1 MEIPLKSLLGKL
13 NSLTKGNLEA
23 AIHLCMSKRQS
34 VVELEHWLIKLLEQD
49 SSAICLM
56 LEYFKID
63 HADLLKKLYYLQY
76 QVKGEHSAVPSL
88 AKSLVET
95 IEDSWFLA
103 SVEFNATEINSGHVF
118 LAILANLSS
127 LDSSIGKLLNKVDVQ
142 LAKTKLNDILK
153 NCPEIK
159 RSNSV
164 FSVNNNP
171 NSALA
176 VFTNDLIEAAHKKTL
191 DRAIGRENELNQIID
206 ILCRRK
212 QNNPVLVGEAGVGKT
227 AIIEELAYRIA
238 EGLVPDTLKKA
249 SLKTLDLAALQAGAN
264 IKGEFEQRLKNIIS
278 EIKNSPEKVILF
290 IDEVHN
296 IVGAGVAGQ
305 NDAANLLKPEL
316 ARGEISVIGATTW
329 SEYKKYFEKDSAL
342 NRRFQLIKVKE
353 PSEMEAI
360 AIARNA
366 AELLEVHHGVKIL
379 DQAIEASVKLSSRY
393 MTNMQL
399 PDKAISLLDSACTRV
414 RLGQAIPP
422 LELQQLK
429 EQISLLDQHIK
440 RINSENQG
448 QNSELE
454 VTLTSERSELSEQ
467 YQQDY
472 SSWQQKL
479 GIINDLKL
487 LKKEADPAK
496 YQLKSAELK
505 SLNDQKNDTVYEHV
519 DRNIIADILSNWT
532 GIPIPI
538 DQTAKSELE
547 SLLTLDQK
555 IQGRVIGQ
563 DHGVKKIVQSI
574 RVAKANMSDPRKPIG
589 VFLLVGESGVGKTE
603 TALSLAEAIYGTERK
618 IITINMSEYKEAHK
632 VSSLIGSPPGY
643 VGYGEGGR
651 LTEQVRRNPYS
662 VLLLDEMEKA
672 HPDVQELFLQVF
684 DKGSL
689 TDSEGLEINFKNLI
703 IIMTSNLGARKI
715 AEYCKKNKEIKIE
728 ELSQLIKESLLDSFK
743 PEFLGRINVIPYLS
757 LSDDMLHQII
767 EIQLNKIKHRL
778 QENYK
783 IEFSWNQEVI
793 NKIVADCKNS
803 KIGARIIEHT
813 ISDNIL
819 PDLSIK
825 LLESTAS
832 GNISKLVSLDI
843 VDGMFDIQF
852 A

>member
-1 MEIPLKSLLGKL
+1 M
-13 NSLTKGNLEA
+13 
-23 AIHLCMSKRQS
+23 
-34 VVELEHWLIKLLEQD
+34 
-49 SSAICLM
+49 
-56 LEYFKID
+56 
-63 HADLLKKLYYLQY
+63 
-76 QVKGEHSAVPSL
+76 
-88 AKSLVET
+88 
-95 IEDSWFLA
+95 LA
-103 SVEFNATEINSGHVF
+103 S
-118 LAILANLSS
+118 LSS
-127 LDSSIGKLLNKVDVQ
+127 LDSSISKLLNKIDLP

-153 NCPEIK
+153 NCSETK
-159 RSNSV
+159 KSDGTFV
-164 FSVNNNP
+164 VNNP

-176 VFTNDLIEAAHKKTL
+176 VFTNDLIEAANKKTL

-278 EIKNSPEKVILF
+278 EIKKSPEKVILF

-296 IVGAGVAGQ
+296 IVGAGNSGQ

-353 PSEMEAI
+353 PSEAEAI

-366 AELLEVHHGVKIL
+366 AELLEAHHGVKIL

-399 PDKAISLLDSACTRV
+399 PDKAISLLDSACTKV
-414 RLGQAIPP
+414 RLQQALPP

-429 EQISLLDQHIK
+429 EKISLLDQHIK
-440 RINSENQG
+440 RLNSENQG
-448 QNSELE
+448 QSSESEIKLI
-454 VTLTSERSELSEQ
+454 SERSELSEQ
-467 YQQDY
+467 YQQNYD
-472 SSWQQKL
+472 SWQQKL

-487 LKKEADPAK
+487 LKKETDPAK

-505 SLNDQKNDTVYEHV
+505 SLNDQKNDIVYEHV

-538 DQTAKSELE
+538 DQTAKNELE

-715 AEYCKKNKEIKIE
+715 GEYCKKKKKINIE
-728 ELSQLIKESLLDSFK
+728 ELSQLIKEGLLDSFK

-767 EIQLNKIKHRL
+767 EIQLNKIKRRL
-778 QENYK
+778 QEHYK
-783 IEFSWNQEVI
+783 IEFSWDQEVI

-825 LLESTAS
+825 LLEATAS
-832 GNISKLVSLDI
+832 GNIPKSVSLNA
-843 VDGMFDIQF
+843 VEGAFDIRF
-852 A
+852 EC